1 MSSTASHHGGHATGR
16 TFTSLLKED
25 SPSASCG
32 EMVIKAEGVVNLF
45 TLCHGHVM
53 LSRLVELSC
62 LLDTAAGLR
71 AAEENTRG

>member
-32 EMVIKAEGVVNLF
+32 EMVIEAEGVVNRFALPAFMVRQSLDISKGELF
-45 TLCHGHVM
+45 STGCN
-53 LSRLVELSC
+53 SYAS
-62 LLDTAAGLR
+62 
-71 AAEENTRG
+71 

>member
-32 EMVIKAEGVVNLF
+32 EMVIEAEGVVNRF
-45 TLCHGHVM
+45 MLCHAGGRRSCFHNS
-53 LSRLVELSC
+53 LS
-62 LLDTAAGLR
+62 
-71 AAEENTRG
+71 